1 MLSQVPFAMIF
12 VSGGTGDIVC
22 KIIWNGSV
30 FLRHRVVLPIFDC
43 LFLAL
48 RVVLW
53 YDLNEVIPVDWNYQ
67 VGNFI
72 CQLRNKKGLTQKE
85 LGERLGVSNKAV
97 SKWENGAALPRVS
110 LIPKLADE
118 LGCTQEELF
127 LGVRKSVTQREGS
140 GTLTEE
146 YLTVMK
152 RCDCC
157 RHDVRISRKKMTC
170 SKCGATLKETR
181 KTKAH
186 MFFVTAL
193 IVFPVWVAFS
203 YYFTVLTSAILA
215 TGFPSAEE
223 AALHEKLM
231 GHFPYLK
238 QLVLL
243 AGMQLFTI
251 GALLIGVLW
260 YFIAYKLVLRRASFR
275 IVKYPHVEDG
285 KIVL

>member
-1 MLSQVPFAMIF
+1 M
-12 VSGGTGDIVC
+12 
-22 KIIWNGSV
+22 
-30 FLRHRVVLPIFDC
+30 
-43 LFLAL
+43 
-48 RVVLW
+48 W
-53 YDLNEVIPVDWNYQ
+53 YDHNEVIAVDWNYQ

-72 CQLRNKKGLTQKE
+72 CQLRNEKGLTQKE

-97 SKWENGAALPRVS
+97 SKWENGAAVPRVS

-127 LGVRKSVTQREGS
+127 LGVRKSVSQREGS
-140 GTLTEE
+140 ETLTEE
-146 YLTVMK
+146 YLTVVK

-157 RHDVRISRKKMTC
+157 KHDVRFCRKELTC
-170 SKCGATLKETR
+170 NKCGATLKETR
-181 KTKAH
+181 KTKALIY
-186 MFFVTAL
+186 FVTAL
-193 IVFPVWVAFS
+193 IIFLVWIACS
-203 YYFTVLTSAILA
+203 CYFTDLTSAIRA
-215 TGFPSAEE
+215 TAFPSAEE
-223 AALHEKLM
+223 AALHAKLIEQ
-231 GHFPYLK
+231 FPFLK

-260 YFIAYKLVLRRASFR
+260 YIVVYKLVLRHASFR